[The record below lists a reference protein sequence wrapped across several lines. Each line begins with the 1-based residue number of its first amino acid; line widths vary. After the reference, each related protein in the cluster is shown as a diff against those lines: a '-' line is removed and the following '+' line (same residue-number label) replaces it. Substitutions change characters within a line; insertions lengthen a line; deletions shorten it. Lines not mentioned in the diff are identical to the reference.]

1 MADDRSLG
9 EIMHEAREA
18 GNAVRIRP
26 LAPQDWADRDPRL
39 RDLDEQMAAAVE
51 AAVRRRVA
59 AELRDRASRRWPPS
73 FYRDELYLA
82 ADAVA
87 RGGEGQE
94 RSDEKGPQP

>member
-39 RDLDEQMAAAVE
+39 RDLDEQMAAAVDRSDRE
-51 AAVRRRVA
+51 HFRVDPGRGGRAPAATRGDVA
-59 AELRDRASRRWPPS
+59 A
-73 FYRDELYLA
+73 
-82 ADAVA
+82 
-87 RGGEGQE
+87 
-94 RSDEKGPQP
+94 RSDQKSSVEESLE